1 MLSGTVVNGSIRLDG
16 NPLLPDG
23 ARVRVEFEDT
33 DACDDLP
40 AEPTGETYEQHL
52 AVLRESIEEARTGQT
67 RPARV
72 VMQEL
77 AVKYGLAP
85 EARD

>member
-1 MLSGTVVNGSIRLDG
+1 MNGTIRLDG
-16 NPLLPDG
+16 NPSLPDG
-23 ARVRVEFEDT
+23 ARVRVELEDA
-33 DACDDLP
+33 DAFDELP
-40 AEPTGETYEQHL
+40 AEPMQETYEQHL
-52 AVLRESIEEARTGQT
+52 AILRESIEEARTGQT